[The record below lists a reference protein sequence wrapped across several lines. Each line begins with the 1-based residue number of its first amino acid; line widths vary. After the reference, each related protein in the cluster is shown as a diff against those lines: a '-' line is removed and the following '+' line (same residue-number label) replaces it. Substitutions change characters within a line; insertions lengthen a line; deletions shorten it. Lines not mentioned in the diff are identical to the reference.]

1 MANKLYI
8 DFETRSDV
16 DIKHGTYEYAKNAT
30 VLLLAWAI
38 NDTPVQCVDFSAM
51 QTPDK
56 VILPFELEEAIL
68 DPDVMV
74 IAHNAPFEMAIFAH
88 SKNLRRRIV
97 PSRWYCTMAQALAHS
112 LPAKLETLCEVYG
125 MGEDNGKMKIGNALV
140 RKFCIPKGGYK
151 KDVYTFNTKHTHPA
165 DWDLFVQYC
174 IRDVEATRILFNKM
188 PKWNLHPFAKT
199 PDGED
204 APAKREYQTWLTDRT
219 INDRGIPVDVGLI
232 HKAIELAA
240 QTKDNLA
247 DESCEISNG
256 RVPSTT
262 QRDVTLSF
270 IESYGV
276 RLPDLRGSTV
286 TKFLETAE
294 GLPDAVRELLQ
305 NRLSASSTS
314 VAKYKAFLKILCED
328 GRVRNTLQFCGA
340 NRTGRWAGRG
350 VQPQNLPRPTLKQKA
365 IETGIKLIKHD
376 AAGMLY
382 SNTEAIELL
391 SSAIRG
397 CIIAPPGE
405 KLVVADL
412 SNIEGRMLAFLAGED
427 WKLQAFSDFD
437 TCMGVDGAWHG
448 ADEIYAATL
457 AQLNG
462 NAAKGVDLVIDKK
475 GEPKRKGHD
484 LYALAYAKS
493 FGVTPEAVMEN
504 KRSGDGSWRQIGKVM
519 ELALGYEGGV
529 GAFVTFAAGYGIDL
543 EAMAENAIGN
553 IAPDVLEQAEK
564 SWEWASQNGRSFGL
578 SRQVYMVCSAF
589 TKLWRTAHPN
599 VVSFWKDLETAFR
612 SAISVQ
618 NTRFYAGRCAVER
631 KGHWVCI
638 ILPSGRRVSYP
649 QARIGDDGKISYM
662 GVNQY
667 TRKWSRIMTYS
678 GKLAENVTQAAS
690 RDIIAANL
698 PRIEACGYKVITTIH
713 DEDLTLTPDE
723 PRYNADV
730 LAALMASKP
739 TWAEGLPLAAAG
751 FEAYR
756 YRKD

>member
-1 MANKLYI
+1 MKKLYI
-8 DFETRSDV
+8 DFETLSWV
-16 DIKHGTYEYAKNAT
+16 DIKHGVFEYAKAAR

-38 NDTPVQCVDFSAM
+38 DDAPVRCVDF
-51 QTPDK
+51 TDK
-56 VILPFELEEAIL
+56 HHGGKVTLPEDLEEAL
-68 DPDVMV
+68 QDPDCMI
-74 IAHNAPFEMAIFAH
+74 IAHNAPFEMAIFEH
-88 SKNLRRRIV
+88 SCNFRRDIPHNRF
-97 PSRWYCTMAQALAHS
+97 YCTMAQALAHS

-125 MGEDNGKMKIGNALV
+125 LGEDNGKLRIGNALV

-151 KDVYTFNTKHTHPA
+151 KEVYTFNNCDSHPA
-165 DWDLFVQYC
+165 DWKLFIEYC

-188 PKWNLHPFAKT
+188 PKWNLHPFA
-199 PDGED
+199 ED
-204 APAKREYQTWLTDRT
+204 AEGNALPAKREYLTWLYDRR
-219 INDRGIPVDVGLI
+219 INNRGIPVDVNLI
-232 HKAIELAA
+232 HSAIDLAA
-240 QTKDNLA
+240 STKVALA
-247 DESCEISNG
+247 EESLDISG
-256 RVPSTT
+256 GAVPSTT
-262 QRDVTLSF
+262 QRDVTLKF
-270 IESYGV
+270 LTNFGIH
-276 RLPDLRGSTV
+276 LPDLRGSTV
-286 TKFLETAE
+286 DKFLDTAE
-294 GLPDAVRELLQ
+294 GVPQIVIDILT
-305 NRLSASSTS
+305 NRRSASSTS

-365 IETGIKLIKHD
+365 IESGIDLVKLGLANMFLD
-376 AAGMLY
+376 NVECM
-382 SNTEAIELL
+382 ELL

-397 CIIAPPGE
+397 CIVSPPGQ

-412 SNIEGRMLAFLAGED
+412 SNIEGRMLAFLAGEN
-427 WKLQAFSDFD
+427 WKLQAFADFD
-437 TCMGVDGAWHG
+437 TCKGIDGSWYG
-448 ADEIYAATL
+448 ADEIYASVLGAVRNHIAVPIAL
-457 AQLNG
+457 EL
-462 NAAKGVDLVIDKK
+462 DKK

-493 FGVTPEAVMEN
+493 FGVTPDAVMEN

-543 EAMAENAIGN
+543 DAMAKNAMPN
-553 IAPDVLEQAEK
+553 IDPEVIAQAER
-564 SWEWASQNGRSFGL
+564 SWDWAEQNDRTFGL
-578 SRQVYMVCSAF
+578 SKQVYLVCTAF

-599 VVSFWKDLETAFR
+599 VVSFWKELESAFR
-612 SAISVQ
+612 SAVAVPNQ
-618 NTRFYAGRCAVER
+618 YFYAGRCKVDR
-631 KGHWVCI
+631 RGHWVRI
-638 ILPSGRRVSYP
+638 TLPSGRCVSYP
-649 QARIGDDGKISYM
+649 QAKIDEAGKLSYM
-662 GVNQY
+662 GINQF
-667 TRKWSRIMTYS
+667 TRKWQRIQTYS

-698 PRIEACGYKVITTIH
+698 PNIESEGYAVITTIH

-739 TWAEGLPLAAAG
+739 SWAEGLPLAAAG